1 MMLRHAK
8 KTFSNGRR
16 YLQYVLIAH
25 DDTHNV
31 DDALK
36 RRMAVRE
43 QHINRAHDAKSS
55 GLLLVGGAL
64 MDNQDRMNGSLMV
77 FEAENEGR
85 VREWVAEDP
94 YVKHGVWKTWSITPF
109 KLVK

>member
-1 MMLRHAK
+1 
-8 KTFSNGRR
+8 
-16 YLQYVLIAH
+16 
-25 DDTHNV
+25 
-31 DDALK
+31 
-36 RRMAVRE
+36 
-43 QHINRAHDAKSS
+43 
-55 GLLLVGGAL
+55 
-64 MDNQDRMNGSLMV
+64 MV